1 MWKLLLEKS
10 SQRIKIDIFPGNLC
24 PFLLTGNVGLH
35 VKQREVGTKEAT
47 LLDTV
52 VDNLNTDFFVVKF
65 CWALT
70 NSFTRYFCSLWLID
84 PHIFL
89 NSWLVDI

>member
-10 SQRIKIDIFPGNLC
+10 SQRIKIDIFPGHFC

-35 VKQREVGTKEAT
+35 VKQREVRTKEAT

-52 VDNLNTDFFVVKF
+52 VDNLNTDFLVVKF
-65 CWALT
+65 CWTLT
-70 NSFTRYFCSLWLID
+70 NSLTRYFCSLRLID
-84 PHIFL
+84 PHIFF
-89 NSWLVDI
+89 NSRLGDI

>member
-35 VKQREVGTKEAT
+35 VEQREVRTKEAT

-52 VDNLNTDFFVVKF
+52 VDDLNADFFVVKF

-84 PHIFL
+84 PHIFF
-89 NSWLVDI
+89 NRWLGDI